1 MMSQRTGL
9 PRFVMS
15 LLRIL
20 AGKPR
25 VPPSLKDVELLGTIL
40 ASPNLTLEKPWLVG
54 LPL

>member
-1 MMSQRTGL
+1 MMSRETGL
-9 PRFVMS
+9 PSFVTS

-25 VPPSLKDVELLGTIL
+25 VPPSLKDDELLSTIL
-40 ASPNLTLEKPWLVG
+40 APPNLTLEKPWLVG